1 MKHTLSK
8 SMALMGTSA
17 CALCLMAATA
27 SAGQVFTTD
36 VIVQGSLCA
45 GFDCTNG
52 MAFGFDTIV
61 LKENNL
67 RLKFEDT
74 SASASFPSNDWRLQ
88 VNDTG
93 NGGANYFAIQDA
105 VTNRNVFRV
114 DAGAPANSMYVN
126 ASGNVGFGTATPV
139 LKLDIVDGN
148 TPSIRLN
155 QDGSDGF
162 QAQIWDIAGNEANF
176 FIRDAT
182 NGNQLPFKIKPGADN
197 NALFIASDNDI
208 GLATQSPD
216 AALHVTRGSLIVE
229 SSDSNSAPTE
239 MVEVRGG
246 NILIENSAPTNIT
259 LDNTADTAAAF
270 RIQAN
275 QTIRFSYVGS
285 GAVELELTES
295 GNLTASGSM
304 YADSFVASGTTLN
317 VPDYVFAD
325 DYDLMPLSE
334 VAAFIDANSHLPK
347 IPSAAE
353 INAGGLDLTSMQLSL
368 LEKVEELTLYTLAQ
382 QDQIAALEQRLQ
394 EVTSMQ

>member
-1 MKHTLSK
+1 MKRILPK
-8 SMALMGTSA
+8 SVALMGSSA
-17 CALCLMAATA
+17 SALCLMAVTA
-27 SAGQVFTTD
+27 SAAQVFTDD

-45 GFDCTNG
+45 GIDCSNG
-52 MAFGFDTIV
+52 MAFGFDTIIV
-61 LKENNL
+61 KENNV

-88 VNDTG
+88 ANDTA

-105 VTNRNVFRV
+105 DTSRNVFRV
-114 DAGAPANSMYVN
+114 DAGAPTNAMYVN
-126 ASGNVGFGTATPV
+126 SSGKVGLGTSTPA
-139 LKLDIVDGN
+139 LHLDIVDGN
-148 TPSIRLN
+148 TPTVRLN

-162 QAQIWDIAGNEANF
+162 QAQVWDIAGNEANF

-182 NGNQLPFKIKPGADN
+182 NGSQLPFKIKPGADN

-208 GLATQSPD
+208 GLATQTPD
-216 AALHVTRGSLIVE
+216 AALHVTRGSLLVE
-229 SSDSNSAPTE
+229 ASDSNTVPTE

-246 NILIENSAPTNIT
+246 NILVSNNAPTNIT
-259 LDNTADTAAAF
+259 LDNTSDTAAPF

-275 QTIRFSYVGS
+275 QTVRFSYVGS

-394 EVTSMQ
+394 DVTSMQ